1 MDISYSFGFYLTKS
15 FAIFSVAIYYFIFG
29 SLMSIIINKCMK
41 TTSDD
46 ELKETST
53 ISLIIDIMFTFGF
66 LGLGFY
72 LIRILVKH
80 IPYLF
85 DGSFGYEHYKL
96 REVSGGIII
105 AYVMYTYQ
113 TKLLKKMVELKTRF
127 NL

>member
-1 MDISYSFGFYLTKS
+1 MDNIGFYLTKS
-15 FAIFSVAIYYFIFG
+15 FDIFTVAVYYFVFG
-29 SLMSIIINKCMK
+29 SFMSITINQSMR

-46 ELKETST
+46 ELKKIST

-66 LGLGFY
+66 IGLGFY
-72 LIRILVKH
+72 LIRLLVKS
-80 IPYLF
+80 IPYPL
-85 DGSFGYEHYKL
+85 DGSFGYEHSKL
-96 REVSGGIII
+96 REVSGGIIV